1 MTQAD
6 YEGSGPIAAEPADD
20 IVEYDTGILYG
31 LLDKPPVGEAAFVAM
46 QHVLASFVGIITP
59 PLLICSAL
67 GVDPAN
73 TSFIIS
79 MSLFASGLCTFIQ
92 CKRIGPV
99 GSGLLSLQGTS
110 FAFLGPIIGVGTAAV
125 NGGATPEQA
134 LALIFGVCFFGSS
147 VEIILSR
154 FLHLA
159 QEIITP
165 LVAGTVVMIIGLSLI
180 KTGIF
185 SLAGGGPAKR
195 ISGIFAQPENAG
207 LSQATVDGVTFRAA
221 DAFGST
227 QNLALGFLV
236 LAIVTLLTLSNNRI
250 LRMGAIAIG
259 LIIGYVIAFFLGLV
273 NFSNLSQLPIVRFPI
288 PMRFGFDFNFAA
300 FAPFLILYLI
310 TAVETIGDLTATSAV
325 SGEPVKGPIYFRRIK
340 GGVLGDGV
348 NSAIAALLNTFPN
361 TTFSQNN
368 GVIQMTGVASR
379 YVGFYVAGIFAIL
392 GLVPIVGGVFQAIPQ
407 PVLGGATL
415 IMFGSIAV
423 AGLNIV
429 ASTGLDRRSI
439 ILVAISLALG
449 LGVVYHPE
457 IFDGKPALIKNIFSS
472 GISTGGLTAIVLNTV
487 LPGRPKVPSFRESL
501 AEAEAEA

>member
-6 YEGSGPIAAEPADD
+6 YEGSGAMAAEPGDD
-20 IVEYDTGILYG
+20 VVEYNTGILYG
-31 LLDKPPVGEAAFVAM
+31 LMDKPPVGEAAFVAM

-59 PLLICSAL
+59 PLLIASAL
-67 GVDPAN
+67 GVDAVN

-110 FAFLGPIIGVGTAAV
+110 FAFLGPIIGVGTAAI
-125 NGGATPEQA
+125 NGGSTPEQA
-134 LALIFGVCFFGSS
+134 LALIFGLCFFGSS

-165 LVAGTVVMIIGLSLI
+165 LVAGTVVMIIGLTLI
-180 KTGIF
+180 RTGIF
-185 SLAGGGPAKR
+185 SLAGGAPAKA
-195 ISGIFAQPENAG
+195 SE
-207 LSQATVDGVTFRAA
+207 T
-221 DAFGST
+221 FGSN
-227 QNLALGFLV
+227 QNLGLGFLV
-236 LAIVTLLTLSNNRI
+236 LAIVTILTLSNNRI

-259 LIIGYVIAFFLGLV
+259 LIVGYAIAFFLGLV
-273 NFSNLSQLPIVRFPI
+273 NFSNLSQLPIVRLPI
-288 PMRFGFDFNFAA
+288 PMRFGFDFDFAA
-300 FAPFLILYLI
+300 FAPFIILYLI

-325 SGEPVKGPIYFRRIK
+325 SGEPVKGPTYFRRIK

-348 NSAIAALLNTFPN
+348 NSALAALLNTFPN

-457 IFDGKPALIKNIFSS
+457 IFDGKPILIRNIFSS
-472 GISTGGLTAIVLNTV
+472 GISTGGLTAIVLNII
-487 LPGRPKVPSFRESL
+487 LPGRPKVPSFKESM
-501 AEAEAEA
+501 ADSEAEA